1 MDIPIKFKKIRN
13 CNLNTYGVS
22 DMGLN
27 KKIIVFTG
35 PSLQPSEASQ
45 ILEADYRPPVA
56 RGDII
61 TALKDQPDVIAIIDG
76 VFHKEPAVSHKEIL
90 EAIRKGVLV
99 VGGASMG
106 ALRASELDDFGMVGI
121 GQVYSDYRNGV
132 VESDD
137 DVAVVINPET
147 MEQLSEAL
155 ISMKYTFKVALKK
168 ELINETDYNILLK
181 TAKSIYY
188 PKRTYTKVLKD
199 SGLDENKV
207 NLIKKFLEKNVLDIK
222 RNDAEAVLE
231 YVKKLE

>member
-1 MDIPIKFKKIRN
+1 M
-13 CNLNTYGVS
+13 VS
-22 DMGLN
+22 D
-27 KKIIVFTG
+27 KRIIIFIG
-35 PSLQPSEASQ
+35 PSLQSSEASK

-56 RGDII
+56 RGDVIH
-61 TALKDQPDVIAIIDG
+61 ALKDHPDVIAIIDG

-90 EAIRKGVLV
+90 EAIGKGVIM

-121 GQVYSDYRNGV
+121 GRVYSDYRNGII
-132 VESDD
+132 ESDD

-155 ISMKYTFKVALKK
+155 ISMNYTFKAALK
-168 ELINETDYNILLK
+168 EGVINDTDHDVLLK

-199 SGLDENKV
+199 SGLDDNKV
-207 NLIKKFLEKNVLDIK
+207 QLLKKFIEKNQVDVKKLD
-222 RNDAEAVLE
+222 ALAVLE
-231 YVKKLE
+231 YIKKLE